1 MTPDQLLA
9 VEDLCHAAE
18 QMLQDYNGLMQALT
32 DHDMDGVQM
41 MDSPA
46 AEKMHETF
54 RVLCRHIFNA
64 RRECL
69 GVRQPTKTTQT
80 PLVDGSS
87 VSEQEK
93 PTT

>member
-1 MTPDQLLA
+1 MTPDQLRA
-9 VEDLCHAAE
+9 VEDLCRSAE
-18 QMLQDYNGLMQALT
+18 QMLQDYNGLMQTLT
-32 DHDMDGVQM
+32 DHDMDGVRM

-54 RVLCRHIFNA
+54 RVLCRYIFNA

-69 GVRQPTKTTQT
+69 GVRQPTKTTGA
-80 PLVDGSS
+80 PLVEDRS
-87 VSEQEK
+87 VPQQEK